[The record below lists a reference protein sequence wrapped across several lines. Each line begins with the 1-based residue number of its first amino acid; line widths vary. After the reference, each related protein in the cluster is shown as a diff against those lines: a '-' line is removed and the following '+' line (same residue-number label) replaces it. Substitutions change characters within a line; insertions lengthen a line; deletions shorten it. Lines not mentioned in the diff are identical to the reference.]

1 MMEWFEKNNY
11 IYVDIINEIF
21 LVYLKNI
28 YMYMYEQYWYLK
40 VKQNNKFL

>member
-28 YMYMYEQYWYLK
+28 LYVY
-40 VKQNNKFL
+40 VC

>member
-11 IYVDIINEIF
+11 IYVDIINEIL

-28 YMYMYEQYWYLK
+28 YMYMYVRIVLVFK
-40 VKQNNKFL
+40 S

>member
-1 MMEWFEKNNY
+1 MMEWFGKNNY

-28 YMYMYEQYWYLK
+28 YMYMYVRIVLVFK
-40 VKQNNKFL
+40 S

>member
-1 MMEWFEKNNY
+1 MMEWFEKNKY

-28 YMYMYEQYWYLK
+28 YMYMYVRIVLVFK
-40 VKQNNKFL
+40 S

>member
-1 MMEWFEKNNY
+1 MEWFEKNIY

-28 YMYMYEQYWYLK
+28 YMYMYVRIVLVFK
-40 VKQNNKFL
+40 S

>member
-1 MMEWFEKNNY
+1 MEWFEKKNIY

-28 YMYMYEQYWYLK
+28 YMYMYVRIVLVFK
-40 VKQNNKFL
+40 S